1 MYRRQFTHLD
11 GHNAYD
17 VLGVDEDATRAQ
29 IEAARRRLAGRVHPD
44 LPTGDAAAMS
54 LVNAAASILL
64 DDDQRDAYDEFL
76 ATPPRAAARPLPRAG
91 ASSARR
97 VETTVTRR
105 AAPQQADRPMP
116 GRVRPRPSQAP
127 QTGYGPRPSPRP
139 RPGHGGR
146 RSKTWDDDTWDDDT
160 WDDEA
165 HRQRPAA
172 RRRTERDAAGTGTR
186 ESWWESAWLGAG
198 GSGQSTRPPL
208 RWQPPPPGALAR
220 WRAERRARHLAR
232 GEQPGRAH
240 NPLIVLGLFLALVAG
255 CALSGAFLG
264 YRANFGGSTAGP
276 RPEPSVSQPVH
287 PRSTPSAHPRQTP
300 TSRR

>member
-1 MYRRQFTHLD
+1 MYPRQFTHLD

-91 ASSARR
+91 TSSVRR
-97 VETTVTRR
+97 VETTGTRR
-105 AAPQQADRPMP
+105 PAPQQAERPMP
-116 GRVRPRPSQAP
+116 GRVRPRPSP
-127 QTGYGPRPSPRP
+127 GPRPSPRP
-139 RPGHGGR
+139 RPGYGR
-146 RSKTWDDDTWDDDT
+146 RSNTRDDDAWDDVQ
-160 WDDEA
+160 
-165 HRQRPAA
+165 RRRPAA
-172 RRRTERDAAGTGTR
+172 RLRTEWDAAGTGTR
-186 ESWWESAWLGAG
+186 ESWWESAWLGAA

-240 NPLIVLGLFLALVAG
+240 HPLIVLGLFIALVAG

-276 RPEPSVSQPVH
+276 RPEPSVSQLVH
-287 PRSTPSAHPRQTP
+287 SRSTSPAHPRQTP